1 MSLFRLRDS
10 NLSSLSSL
18 TTTSTKNTSRLH
30 RLLQIMDFRGP
41 RMPLQDITPPRGQ
54 QDNFRNGRPRFF
66 TNNEENIEFYD
77 IRRWMFLFGYSQ
89 SQAFRRIKEFRCKPP
104 TFLLPDHHW
113 NLVKEDMMS
122 QGYDKEAYAFLY
134 NQQQMKN
141 RAKNTRRIA
150 REALKELARTKDLL
164 IDSEELLH
172 DLQLT
177 MELEV
182 LFSKI
187 EEIIVNQGSFHE

>member
-1 MSLFRLRDS
+1 
-10 NLSSLSSL
+10 
-18 TTTSTKNTSRLH
+18 
-30 RLLQIMDFRGP
+30 
-41 RMPLQDITPPRGQ
+41 
-54 QDNFRNGRPRFF
+54 
-66 TNNEENIEFYD
+66 
-77 IRRWMFLFGYSQ
+77 
-89 SQAFRRIKEFRCKPP
+89 
-104 TFLLPDHHW
+104 
-113 NLVKEDMMS
+113 MS